1 MAIRN
6 LNHLTF
12 QRLAWTDL
20 CPLGVKYKRT
30 KLEDVPPSFLL
41 WAYSREWVY
50 EKYPALHDFIKRN
63 WDTINEDADI
73 EYRNNSGEWADA
85 DPSTTDKE

>member
-6 LNHLTF
+6 LNNLRF

-20 CPLGVKYKRT
+20 CPLGVKYKHT

-41 WAYSREWVY
+41 WAYSREWLY

-63 WDTINEDADI
+63 WDKINEDAAEERVNFGNRDI
-73 EYRNNSGEWADA
+73 NC
-85 DPSTTDKE
+85 DKFD